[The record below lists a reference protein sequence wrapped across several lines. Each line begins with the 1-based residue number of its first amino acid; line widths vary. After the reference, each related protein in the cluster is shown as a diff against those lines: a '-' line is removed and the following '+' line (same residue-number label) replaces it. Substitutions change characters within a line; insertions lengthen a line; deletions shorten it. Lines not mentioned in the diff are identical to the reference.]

1 MNWISTVKEIGPA
14 AIDKKENI
22 IILFDDKALPD
33 IRRVSVI
40 QDFKN
45 GDQGTFSISKNDK
58 IIIRDLPYQVMQ
70 VGELVEEDV
79 REMGHVTLVFIDE
92 VPTKP
97 MRNAIYLYKK
107 DEDTIP
113 YIHINDTIT
122 YEHREEMK

>member
-113 YIHINDTIT
+113 DIHINDTIT